1 MPDGHRSHTVFIQ
14 PPARSPHV
22 LRYPGLHREVL
33 SVLNRAVSERCVARS
48 LAYQRHDCRWRRSLA
63 SAPGLCFGISGEQ
76 TTVTIPVLGDF
87 CRRVAPTP
95 SDTAVMDPVVRP
107 ARESPVADRGGER
120 HVLAVVGDGPLGWGE
135 GCDDLVAA
143 AATAEVTAGA
153 VGDRDVEKPRVHR
166 WGKGLGEDRAQGVL
180 CGHGRSSLAISLVIS
195 EYVVWLSPVASA

>member
-1 MPDGHRSHTVFIQ
+1 MPDRHRSHTVFIQ
-14 PPARSPHV
+14 PPTRSPHV
-22 LRYPGLHREVL
+22 LRYPGLPREVL
-33 SVLNRAVSERCVARS
+33 SVLDRAVSARCLARS
-48 LAYQRHDCRWRRSLA
+48 GLPTPRLQVATQPGQRPWPVL
-63 SAPGLCFGISGEQ
+63 FGISGKQ
-76 TTVTIPVLGDF
+76 TTVTIPVLDDF

-95 SDTAVMDPVVRP
+95 SDTAVMDPIVRP
-107 ARESPVADRGGER
+107 ARKSPVADRGGER
-120 HVLAVVGDGPLGWGE
+120 HVLTVVGDGPLGWGE

-153 VGDRDVEKPRVHR
+153 VGDRDVENPRVHR